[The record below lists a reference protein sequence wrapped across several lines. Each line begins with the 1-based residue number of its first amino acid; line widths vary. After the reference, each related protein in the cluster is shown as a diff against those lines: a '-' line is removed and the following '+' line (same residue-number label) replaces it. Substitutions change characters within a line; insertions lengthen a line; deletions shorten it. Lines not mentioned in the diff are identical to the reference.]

1 MKRYIKRI
9 LSVIGVILCSL
20 AVTVVGYGSEGVTS
34 KDSIVVSSGTSS
46 EPAAYPAAPVD
57 VDENIFMNFA
67 SLKEQNA
74 DVYAWIMIPGTMDGL
89 PVVQRSSAE
98 DPYDDF
104 YLNHT
109 IDLVEGYPGAI
120 YSQPINSI
128 DFTDPVTVLYGHNMK
143 DGSMFGCLHEFED
156 KNYFDKG
163 HNVIIYTPQYMLVYE
178 IFSAIHFSDAL
189 ITYEYDFSDQTGIQM
204 YLNDIMGSKGNFNNG
219 VTVTA
224 DDKILT
230 LSTCFS
236 NRDSERLLIEAVLIE
251 KREAPTEPEH

>member
-1 MKRYIKRI
+1 MTKKYRLYAACRYFLRY
-9 LSVIGVILCSL
+9 G
-20 AVTVVGYGSEGVTS
+20 AV
-34 KDSIVVSSGTSS
+34 KD
-46 EPAAYPAAPVD
+46 P
-57 VDENIFMNFA
+57 
-67 SLKEQNA
+67 
-74 DVYAWIMIPGTMDGL
+74 
-89 PVVQRSSAE
+89 
-98 DPYDDF
+98 
-104 YLNHT
+104 
-109 IDLVEGYPGAI
+109 YPGAI

-128 DFTDPVTVLYGHNMK
+128 DFTDPVTVLY
-143 DGSMFGCLHEFED
+143 
-156 KNYFDKG
+156 G

-204 YLNDIMGSKGNFNNG
+204 YLDDIMGSKGNFNSG

-251 KREAPTEPEH
+251 KREAPTEPEY